1 MYACWRKAPFIS
13 VKAFKPYKTVGDA
26 QKQEKKRE
34 VREGI
39 ESGKASQRSVE
50 VAELYKPHG
59 SALALC
65 QKLGFGYVTS
75 YSILASPS
83 WIVVYMNWTTLSK
96 DDLVL
101 PLELRNALQEYIAS
115 ESLIN
120 ENDHAYITLDE
131 LLASALLK
139 KGEQLDFMPRSEVMR
154 RFIDNLQAWHRVVI
168 NEGGKSEE
176 IIGKGAPKKIGIAV
190 KKRQGKKLVTI
201 IDGKFPHVQP
211 INLCILTKSIADMSF

>member
-1 MYACWRKAPFIS
+1 M
-13 VKAFKPYKTVGDA
+13 
-26 QKQEKKRE
+26 
-34 VREGI
+34 
-39 ESGKASQRSVE
+39 
-50 VAELYKPHG
+50 
-59 SALALC
+59 
-65 QKLGFGYVTS
+65 
-75 YSILASPS
+75 
-83 WIVVYMNWTTLSK
+83 
-96 DDLVL
+96 
-101 PLELRNALQEYIAS
+101 ELRNALQEYIAS
-115 ESLIN
+115 GSLIN

-201 IDGKFPHVQP
+201 IDGENPP
-211 INLCILTKSIADMSF
+211 ELCISGPDC

>member
-1 MYACWRKAPFIS
+1 M
-13 VKAFKPYKTVGDA
+13 
-26 QKQEKKRE
+26 
-34 VREGI
+34 
-39 ESGKASQRSVE
+39 
-50 VAELYKPHG
+50 
-59 SALALC
+59 
-65 QKLGFGYVTS
+65 
-75 YSILASPS
+75 
-83 WIVVYMNWTTLSK
+83 
-96 DDLVL
+96 
-101 PLELRNALQEYIAS
+101 ELRNALQEYIAS

-201 IDGKFPHVQP
+201 IDGEFPHVRP
-211 INLCILTKSIADMSF
+211 INLCILPESHSLTCRSRAGDLPYTAPEAS